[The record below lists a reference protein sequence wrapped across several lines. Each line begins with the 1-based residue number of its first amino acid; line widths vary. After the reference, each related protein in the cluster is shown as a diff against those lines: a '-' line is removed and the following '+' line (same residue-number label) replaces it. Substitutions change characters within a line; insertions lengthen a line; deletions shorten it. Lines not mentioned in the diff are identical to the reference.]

1 MKDRIW
7 KVTAFRCKRLVNHE
21 PLELPLST
29 HGLWVICLDL
39 LHVSVQVELI
49 HETKPQLH
57 SLEP

>member
-7 KVTAFRCKRLVNHE
+7 KVTAFRCKCLVNHE

-29 HGLWVICLDL
+29 HGLWVIRLDL

-49 HETKPQLH
+49 CETKPQLH